1 MTSYNSFLLDD
12 LEKLIRK
19 KTWELSKNWIKIKNL
34 TVDVFYFAT
43 FLYIL
48 FLKLCPTF
56 VVSSLC
62 LLHIY
67 KIWKFSSSTDFESI
81 HSFERSIS
89 FNQWWFF
96 KLIVLDDSCEASFK
110 VHLIF
115 FSSQPGKLSNHV
127 NLIMEST
134 PREQKSWPALCQ
146 IGWSCRFCS

>member
-1 MTSYNSFLLDD
+1 MRKLCKWKIFYISLNIFVNMWRHIILPFSMTWKNWSG
-12 LEKLIRK
+12 K
-19 KTWELSKNWIKIKNL
+19 KAWELSKNWIKIKNL

-115 FSSQPGKLSNHV
+115 FSSQPE
-127 NLIMEST
+127 IY
-134 PREQKSWPALCQ
+134 
-146 IGWSCRFCS
+146 I